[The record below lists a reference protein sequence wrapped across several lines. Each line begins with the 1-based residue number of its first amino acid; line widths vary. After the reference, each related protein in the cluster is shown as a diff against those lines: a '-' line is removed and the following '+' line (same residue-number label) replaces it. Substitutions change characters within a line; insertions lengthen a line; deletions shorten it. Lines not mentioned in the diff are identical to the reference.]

1 MQSPSIHARGKKTIA
16 TVVLALILSSGV
28 TASSASTSV
37 SYDFNTAGQLTS
49 EFNSYVSSGVF
60 EQFSSGGI
68 GNTGS
73 IGPTSGASYSGNA
86 VFASKDQ
93 YSIGP
98 VGSSYTFT
106 SFMRSVGNSGYSG
119 MGFTALTPSAANSS
133 VSVAFRPNDALG
145 ISVHGGGFV
154 FHNGSSS
161 PQAQWNSTSPS
172 APVTKVK
179 SAGISDLLNSGSPDQ
194 WYKVVLKIVRDS
206 STTFDM
212 RVEVWPSNSSG
223 VLLRPSEADAIFELN
238 NQEAPGLIAAPTI
251 SSYVNFSG
259 TRVYN
264 FDNYSVELA
273 GGSSVISPGAPVVLS
288 TSASTVSGVVTF
300 IGDVTSNG
308 GSSVTERGFVY
319 STNPNPTISDSKVV
333 VGTGTGSFTGTT
345 PALTS
350 GTYYFRAYATNST
363 GTSYGA
369 SLTDSFVG
377 ITAPSPS
384 PTPSS
389 SPTPTET
396 ATQAP
401 AQASAPA
408 SATTAPVLLATTG
421 TSLMDQLWLVVTLT
435 LLGAALVGLSRA
447 KGKNRL
453 EVDDSSPQMP
463 RL

>member
-1 MQSPSIHARGKKTIA
+1 MGPQNLKSFDTKSLATI
-16 TVVLALILSSGV
+16 VLAVLFSSGV

-37 SYDFNTAGQLTS
+37 SYDFNTAGQLTG

-60 EQFSSGGI
+60 EQFGSGGI

-73 IGPTSGASYSGNA
+73 IGPTDGSSYSGNA

-98 VGSSYTFT
+98 VGSTYTFT

-119 MGFTALTPSAANSS
+119 MGFTALTPSAGNSS
-133 VSVAFRPNDALG
+133 TNVAFRPNDALG

-154 FHNGSSS
+154 FHNGSSD
-161 PQAQWNSTSPS
+161 PQAQWNSTNPS
-172 APVTKVK
+172 APVTVVK
-179 SAGISDLLNSGSPDQ
+179 AATINDLLNSGSPDR
-194 WYKVVLKIVRDS
+194 WYKVVLIIVRDS

-212 RVEVWPSNSSG
+212 RVEVWPTNSSG
-223 VLLRPSEADAIFELN
+223 VLLRPSEADAIYELN
-238 NQEAPGLIAAPTI
+238 NQAAPGLIAAPVI

-273 GGSSVISPGAPVVLS
+273 GGSSVIRPGTPVVLS

-300 IGDVTSNG
+300 IGDVTSDG

-333 VGTGTGSFTGTT
+333 VGSGTGSFSGTT
-345 PALTS
+345 PALPT
-350 GTYYFRAYATNST
+350 GTYYFRAFATNST

-377 ITAPSPS
+377 IAAPSPS
-384 PTPSS
+384 PTPSA

-396 ATQAP
+396 ATPAP
-401 AQASAPA
+401 VPASAPA
-408 SATTAPVLLATTG
+408 SATTAPVLLASTG

-435 LLGAALVGLSRA
+435 LLGAALVGLAHAR
-447 KGKNRL
+447 GKSTQEDL
-453 EVDDSSPQMP
+453 SQD
-463 RL
+463 

>member
-1 MQSPSIHARGKKTIA
+1 MQSSTIHASGKKAIA
-16 TVVLALILSSGV
+16 TIVLAVIFSSGV

-37 SYDFNTAGQLTS
+37 SYDFNTAGQLTA
-49 EFNSYVSSGVF
+49 EFNSHVSSGVF
-60 EQFSSGGI
+60 EQFGSGGI

-73 IGPTSGASYSGNA
+73 IGPTAGSGHSGNA

-98 VGSSYTFT
+98 VGSTYTFT

-119 MGFTALTPSAANSS
+119 MGFTALAPSAGNSS
-133 VSVAFRPNDALG
+133 QNIAFRPKDALG

-154 FHNGSSS
+154 FHNGLND
-161 PQAQWNSTSPS
+161 PQANWNQASPS
-172 APVTKVK
+172 APVTRVK
-179 SAGISDLLNSGSPDQ
+179 AATINDLLNSGSPDR

-206 STTFDM
+206 TTTFDM
-212 RVEVWPSNSSG
+212 RVEVWPTDSSG
-223 VLLRPSEADAIFELN
+223 VLLRSSEADAIYELN

-273 GGSSVISPGAPVVLS
+273 GGSSVIRPGAPVVLS
-288 TSASTVSGVVTF
+288 TSASTVNGVVTF

-333 VGTGTGSFTGTT
+333 VGSGTGSYTGTT
-345 PALTS
+345 PALPT
-350 GTYYFRAYATNST
+350 GTYYFRAFATNAT
-363 GTSYGA
+363 GTSYGS

-377 ITAPSPS
+377 IAAPSPS
-384 PTPSS
+384 PSPTVSS
-389 SPTPTET
+389 SPTPSVTT
-396 ATQAP
+396 AP
-401 AQASAPA
+401 ATSPAAAPA
-408 SATTAPVLLATTG
+408 SVTTTPVLLASTG

-435 LLGAALVGLSRA
+435 LLGAALVGLARA
-447 KGKNRL
+447 KEKRTVADL
-453 EVDDSSPQMP
+453 SPQRP

>member
-1 MQSPSIHARGKKTIA
+1 M
-16 TVVLALILSSGV
+16 
-28 TASSASTSV
+28 
-37 SYDFNTAGQLTS
+37 
-49 EFNSYVSSGVF
+49 
-60 EQFSSGGI
+60 
-68 GNTGS
+68 
-73 IGPTSGASYSGNA
+73 
-86 VFASKDQ
+86 
-93 YSIGP
+93 
-98 VGSSYTFT
+98 
-106 SFMRSVGNSGYSG
+106 
-119 MGFTALTPSAANSS
+119 
-133 VSVAFRPNDALG
+133 
-145 ISVHGGGFV
+145 
-154 FHNGSSS
+154 
-161 PQAQWNSTSPS
+161 
-172 APVTKVK
+172 VK

>member
-1 MQSPSIHARGKKTIA
+1 MGSQYLKSYGKKSLATI
-16 TVVLALILSSGV
+16 VLAVLFSSGV

-49 EFNSYVSSGVF
+49 EFNSYVSSGTV
-60 EQFSSGGI
+60 EQSASGGI

-73 IGPTSGASYSGNA
+73 IGPTSGSSYTADA
-86 VFASKDQ
+86 VFTSKDS

-106 SFMRSVGNSGYSG
+106 SFMKSVGNSGYSG
-119 MGFTALTPSAANSS
+119 MGFTALAPSAGNSS
-133 VSVAFRPNDALG
+133 QNVAFRPKDALG

-154 FHNGSSS
+154 FHNGLND
-161 PQAQWNSTSPS
+161 PQAQWDDSSPS
-172 APVTKVK
+172 SPVTVVRAA
-179 SAGISDLLNSGSPDQ
+179 SINDLLNNGSSDD

-212 RVEVWPSNSSG
+212 RVEVWPTNAAG
-223 VLLRPSEADAIFELN
+223 TLLNPSQADAIFELN
-238 NQEAPGLIAAPTI
+238 NQTAPGLISAPVI

-259 TRVYN
+259 ERVYN

-273 GGSSVISPGAPVVLS
+273 GGSSVIRPGAPVVLS

-319 STNPNPTISDSKVV
+319 STSPNPTISDSKVV
-333 VGTGTGSFTGTT
+333 VGSGTGSFTGTT
-345 PALTS
+345 SALPT
-350 GTYYFRAYATNST
+350 GTYYFRAFATNAA
-363 GTSYGA
+363 GTSYGS

-377 ITAPSPS
+377 IAAPSPS
-384 PTPSS
+384 PTPSES
-389 SPTPTET
+389 ATPP
-396 ATQAP
+396 ATTV
-401 AQASAPA
+401 SAPA
-408 SATTAPVLLATTG
+408 PAPAAATSAPVLLASTG

-435 LLGAALVGLSRA
+435 LLGAALVGLARA
-447 KGKNRL
+447 KEKRTVADL
-453 EVDDSSPQMP
+453 SPQRP